1 MKKKEKVRKFESGA
15 TRDQDNNKLD
25 YEGFLS
31 PLVLKRYAEY
41 MNNHRYLSDGSL
53 RDSDNWQKLFG
64 KHHLDV
70 CMKSKMRHDMNL
82 WLNHRGFN
90 GESMEDIEDACCAI
104 IFNTMAYL
112 FKVLKDKE
120 VKK

>member
-15 TRDQDNNKLD
+15 TRDQDNDKLD
-25 YEGFLS
+25 YEGFFS

-41 MNNHRYLSDGSL
+41 MNKHRYQSDGSL

-64 KHHLDV
+64 EHHLDV
-70 CMKSKMRHDMNL
+70 CMKSKMRHDMDL
-82 WLNHRGFN
+82 WLYHRGFSD
-90 GESMEDIEDACCAI
+90 ESREDVEDACCAI

-112 FKVLKDKE
+112 FKVLKDKR
-120 VKK
+120 